1 MPHSVCGCNYGHEHP
16 GKPHSW
22 EVEAAA
28 ESTLEERIWC
38 AIRPYF
44 AQYGST
50 LGGTDWRYVG
60 GDHARCV
67 HDIVAAIQG
76 GTPPC

>member
-1 MPHSVCGCNYGHEHP
+1 MGYP
-16 GKPHSW
+16 GKPRSW
-22 EVEAAA
+22 EGSWGVEAVAA
-28 ESTLEERIWC
+28 ESTLEERIWR

-50 LGGTDWRYVG
+50 LGGTDWKYIG